1 MRYFRNGECIALAP
15 HCDIYVYTP
24 TRPPAIIFW
33 IFIGF
38 ACSYFY
44 GSLYLWVVA
53 QKKHPAV
60 LYLKKEAEKSDWT
73 GNKFKKI
80 FFRNHFVFN
89 YWFSFLFF
97 SYLQQ
102 SSSTVFSTAFAVHN
116 FTGYTANII
125 VVIPRQFTASSNV
138 RQCEK
143 GDPWK
148 SQIVCIDE
156 HILYE

>member
-44 GSLYLWVVA
+44 GLLYLWVVA

-60 LYLKKEAEKSDWT
+60 LLLKKNRRSQTEREI
-73 GNKFKKI
+73 NLKKYFYAI
-80 FFRNHFVFN
+80 TSCLITDFLLC
-89 YWFSFLFF
+89 SFHIYN
-97 SYLQQ
+97 SR
-102 SSSTVFSTAFAVHN
+102 
-116 FTGYTANII
+116 
-125 VVIPRQFTASSNV
+125 PRQFSA
-138 RQCEK
+138 
-143 GDPWK
+143 PH
-148 SQIVCIDE
+148 SQYIT
-156 HILYE
+156 LPGTLPTS